1 MSLREDRL
9 VAYNG
14 HHLPASNPWPS
25 MEDYNSQGQNWR
37 KNSHVGYESANP
49 KNVELLASPTSRPIS
64 SLTYNP
70 QQDLQPLHSALIDQ
84 DRVQLDTPQPLI
96 NDAPL
101 PWSKYTVSSDVQQQS
116 ETTPS
121 FNLLNLDSLTEEE
134 LYHPIAVNSLDDQA
148 EFISQR
154 EQQPPV
160 DNDIPADVLLNELL
174 NDNCNDDVNS
184 GKQIVV
190 LPKRSFQKNNVNSPI
205 FMGSETLSNENDQ
218 SFMNSTINLEPWIE
232 QMPNDEKHI
241 NRHDKTVKV
250 TAMSK
255 KCREVMI
262 DSPSPSSSSP
272 RRSSNVAQRAVP
284 YPLYRERRD
293 RNNEASRKSREKRK
307 AKQKEMEDELNELK
321 AGVEEV
327 KKLKLQNQALLAD
340 ITSLN
345 ATVKTQSEILLQK
358 DKALHDLLTKVL
370 HRQ

>member
-1 MSLREDRL
+1 M
-9 VAYNG
+9 V
-14 HHLPASNPWPS
+14 
-25 MEDYNSQGQNWR
+25 
-37 KNSHVGYESANP
+37 
-49 KNVELLASPTSRPIS
+49 SPINHPIS
-64 SLTYNP
+64 SFTYNP
-70 QQDLQPLHSALIDQ
+70 QQDLQPLHSALTDQ

-101 PWSKYTVSSDVQQQS
+101 SWSKYTVSSDVQQQQS

-121 FNLLNLDSLTEEE
+121 FNLFNLDSLTEEE

-148 EFISQR
+148 EFISQQ

-160 DNDIPADVLLNELL
+160 DNGKPADELLNELL

-232 QMPNDEKHI
+232 HMPNDEKHI
-241 NRHDKTVKV
+241 NRHDKKAKM

-255 KCREVMI
+255 KCREGMV
-262 DSPSPSSSSP
+262 DSPSSSS
-272 RRSSNVAQRAVP
+272 RLSSVVQRAVP
-284 YPLYRERRD
+284 DAVYRERRD
-293 RNNEASRKSREKRK
+293 RNNESSRKSREKRK
-307 AKQKEMEDELNELK
+307 AKQKEIEEELNKLK
-321 AGVEEV
+321 AGEDEV

-340 ITSLN
+340 IASLN
-345 ATVKTQSEILLQK
+345 ATVTRQSEILLQK
-358 DKALHDLLTKVL
+358 DKALYDLLMKVL